1 MRPPTFSS
9 SAIEAYQR
17 CPRQYAYDSIYHFS
31 GDPNAYQLFRMATRK
46 TVEELRKRCQE
57 TNTSGSDHERVPT
70 QQEIQELY
78 TQYWQELDG
87 HTTPFTALYE
97 QHGHEV
103 VEALRRKLITQA
115 EINWDLH
122 MGLDVDIA
130 DTAIRITI
138 DRVETE
144 NQASTP
150 VRFVRTR
157 FGKTKEKATA
167 ETREL
172 LYILAYR
179 QLHPGQSVELHSHN
193 MSTDQVTSIKLTQ
206 KKEQSLYES
215 IKQAITGLQQNHYPA
230 QPSQPLRC
238 PSCPFFWIC
247 PA

>member
-1 MRPPTFSS
+1 
-9 SAIEAYQR
+9 
-17 CPRQYAYDSIYHFS
+17 
-31 GDPNAYQLFRMATRK
+31 MATRK
-46 TVEELRKRCQE
+46 TLEELRKRCQGSNASE
-57 TNTSGSDHERVPT
+57 SDHRRVPT

-78 TQYWQELDG
+78 TQHWQELDG
-87 HTTPFTALYE
+87 HTTPFAALYE

-115 EINWDLH
+115 EVNWDLH

-130 DTAIRITI
+130 GTPVRVTI
-138 DRVETE
+138 DRVETA
-144 NQASTP
+144 NQTGTP

-157 FGKTKEKATA
+157 FGKSKEKPTA

-172 LYILAYR
+172 LYLLAYR
-179 QLHPGQSVELHSHN
+179 QRHPGQSVELHSHN
-193 MSTDQVTSIKLTQ
+193 MSTGEVTSMKLTE

-215 IKQAITGLQQNHYPA
+215 VEQAIKGLQQNHYPA